1 MKIKEWPTLNV
12 FYGVICFLKHD
23 CSVPVPIIFRL
34 MTNAV
39 APAPVWGHLF
49 RQWKHFLFCKWC
61 LRRLLENIFKNLLV
75 HNFLYKNRQKKVS
88 QNIFFSNY
96 SSTKYKNSKQLF
108 FEKFYPKLTFS
119 TLSLTLKVSIFE
131 TSSLNV
137 SPNGTQVSAYF
148 IIDLPL

>member
-1 MKIKEWPTLNV
+1 MANFK
-12 FYGVICFLKHD
+12 CFLWSNLFLEAWLQCPGPNYFPFDDK
-23 CSVPVPIIFRL
+23 CGRTSPSLGTPFQTVKTLSILQMVFEETFRK
-34 MTNAV
+34 
-39 APAPVWGHLF
+39 F
-49 RQWKHFLFCKWC
+49 RV
-61 LRRLLENIFKNLLV
+61 FKNLLV

-88 QNIFFSNY
+88 QNIFFSDY

-148 IIDLPL
+148 IINLPL